1 MSDASEL
8 QDAESSSSSVSEVA
22 AHAAACT
29 TRRTELERRF
39 DALMHRRALVEANTR
54 RGRETEGHVSRARAQ
69 TIERRI
75 DSLRKEQAQRHHRL
89 AAPTLLPQRPAPP
102 RVHSDTATQLEQ
114 ARAEYEAFVY
124 GQGST
129 WIEHERQRVDAENRR
144 LAALKRIE
152 VESQTLPSQVRISSA
167 GSSLEGGRQRAP
179 LVERNLGGACV
190 SGNAHSSEIHMQQAA
205 SIHIEQLGGTCAVY
219 LAAPQASVAAA
230 APGPHMEPS
239 S

>member
-152 VESQTLPSQVRISSA
+152 VESQTLPSQVRTLTPIFPVCHTHRHTPFDRIYITRFLVSISQPGEDLECRLVA
-167 GSSLEGGRQRAP
+167 GGGEAARSPRRAQSWRGLCLRECPLE
-179 LVERNLGGACV
+179 
-190 SGNAHSSEIHMQQAA
+190 
-205 SIHIEQLGGTCAVY
+205 
-219 LAAPQASVAAA
+219 
-230 APGPHMEPS
+230 
-239 S
+239 